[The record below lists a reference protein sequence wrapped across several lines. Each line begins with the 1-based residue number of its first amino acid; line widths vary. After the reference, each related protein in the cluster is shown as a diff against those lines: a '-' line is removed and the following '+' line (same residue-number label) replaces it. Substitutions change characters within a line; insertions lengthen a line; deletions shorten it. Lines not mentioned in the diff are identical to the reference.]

1 MMQGVKDFPSFF
13 QNVSRMLRPGGVLLI
28 MDGRFVTWDEERQL
42 IEYKEEGQPVRQHL
56 LRSDGIS
63 LSPGSSV

>member
-42 IEYKEEGQPVRQHL
+42 IEYKEEGQPVRQNL

>member
-1 MMQGVKDFPSFF
+1 
-13 QNVSRMLRPGGVLLI
+13 MLRPGGVLLI

-42 IEYKEEGQPVRQHL
+42 IEYKEEGQPVRQNL